1 MKESMNRE
9 IYILGETA
17 LPPVVRLEAG
27 EKRSAAFVVPRGVSG
42 SFEVVYELAGEGA
55 ELDLTGVYACC
66 GEQKVD
72 FRITVRHLCA
82 GCISHQLFKGLAE
95 DEARVKFEGLV
106 YVAAGA
112 EKTEALQENHSLLLS
127 ENAFVQSSPQLE
139 IYADDVV
146 CSHGATVGSL
156 DENEQFYM
164 RSRGISLEEARRLQI
179 LSFLSPV
186 LEGLPE
192 KKIITI
198 FASALG

>member
-1 MKESMNRE
+1 MNRE
-9 IYILGETA
+9 IYILGETV

-27 EKRSAAFVVPRGVSG
+27 EKLSAAFVVPRGVSG

-55 ELDLTGVYACC
+55 ELGLPGVYACC

-72 FRITVRHLCA
+72 FCITVRHLCA
-82 GCISHQLFKGLAE
+82 GCVSQQLFKGVAE

>member
-1 MKESMNRE
+1 MNRE
-9 IYILGETA
+9 IYILGETV

-186 LEGLPE
+186 LEDLPE

>member
-1 MKESMNRE
+1 MNRE
-9 IYILGETA
+9 IYILGETV

-82 GCISHQLFKGLAE
+82 GCVSHQLFKGLAE

-164 RSRGISLEEARRLQI
+164 RSRGISLEVARRLQI

>member
-1 MKESMNRE
+1 MNRE
-9 IYILGETA
+9 IYILGETV

-82 GCISHQLFKGLAE
+82 GCVSHQLFKGLAE

-112 EKTEALQENHSLLLS
+112 EKTEALQENHSILLS

-139 IYADDVV
+139 IYADDVI

-164 RSRGISLEEARRLQI
+164 RSRGISLKEARRLQI

>member
-1 MKESMNRE
+1 MNRE
-9 IYILGETA
+9 IYILGETV

-112 EKTEALQENHSLLLS
+112 ENTEALQENHSLLLS

-164 RSRGISLEEARRLQI
+164 RSRGISLEEARRFQI

>member
-1 MKESMNRE
+1 MNRE
-9 IYILGETA
+9 IYILGETV

-82 GCISHQLFKGLAE
+82 GCVSHQLFKGLAE
-95 DEARVKFEGLV
+95 DEARVRFEGLV

>member
-1 MKESMNRE
+1 MNRE
-9 IYILGETA
+9 IYILGETV

-27 EKRSAAFVVPRGVSG
+27 EKLSAAFVVPRGVSG

-82 GCISHQLFKGLAE
+82 GCVSHQLFKGLAE

-106 YVAAGA
+106 YVASGA

>member
-1 MKESMNRE
+1 M
-9 IYILGETA
+9 GETV

-27 EKRSAAFVVPRGVSG
+27 EKLSAAFVVPRGVSG

-82 GCISHQLFKGLAE
+82 GCVSHQLFKGLAE

-106 YVAAGA
+106 YVASGA

>member
-1 MKESMNRE
+1 MNRE
-9 IYILGETA
+9 IYILGETV

-82 GCISHQLFKGLAE
+82 GCVSHQLFKGVAE

>member
-1 MKESMNRE
+1 MNRE
-9 IYILGETA
+9 IYILGETV
-17 LPPVVRLEAG
+17 LPPVGRLEAG

-82 GCISHQLFKGLAE
+82 GCVSHQLFKGLAE

>member
-1 MKESMNRE
+1 MNRE
-9 IYILGETA
+9 IYILGETV

-82 GCISHQLFKGLAE
+82 GCVSHQLFKGLAE
-95 DEARVKFEGLV
+95 DEARVEFEGLV

>member
-1 MKESMNRE
+1 MNRE
-9 IYILGETA
+9 IYILGETV

-42 SFEVVYELAGEGA
+42 SFEVVCELAGEGA

-82 GCISHQLFKGLAE
+82 GCVSHQLFKGLAE

>member
-1 MKESMNRE
+1 MNRE
-9 IYILGETA
+9 IYILGETV
-17 LPPVVRLEAG
+17 LPPVVSLEAG

-82 GCISHQLFKGLAE
+82 GCVSHQLFKGLAE

>member
-1 MKESMNRE
+1 MNRE
-9 IYILGETA
+9 IYILGETV

-82 GCISHQLFKGLAE
+82 GCVSHQLFKGLAE

-179 LSFLSPV
+179 LAFLSPV

>member
-1 MKESMNRE
+1 MNRE
-9 IYILGETA
+9 IYILGETV

-82 GCISHQLFKGLAE
+82 GCVSHQLFKGLAE
-95 DEARVKFEGLV
+95 DEARVKCEGLV
-106 YVAAGA
+106 YVASGA

>member
-1 MKESMNRE
+1 MNRE
-9 IYILGETA
+9 IYILGETV

-27 EKRSAAFVVPRGVSG
+27 EKRRAAFVVPRGVSG

-82 GCISHQLFKGLAE
+82 GCVSHQLFKGLAE

-106 YVAAGA
+106 YVASGA

>member
-1 MKESMNRE
+1 MNRE
-9 IYILGETA
+9 IYILGETV

-27 EKRSAAFVVPRGVSG
+27 EKLSAAFVVPRGVSG

-82 GCISHQLFKGLAE
+82 GCVSHQLFKGLAE

-127 ENAFVQSSPQLE
+127 EIAFVQSSPQLE